1 MSVELALWM
10 FPALWLPT
18 SPGIAGACSL
28 HAVGFDAAAVR
39 SCVFRPMET
48 ES

>member
-10 FPALWLPT
+10 FHALWLRT

-28 HAVGFDAAAVR
+28 PSVDFELTAVR
-39 SCVFRPMET
+39 FHFIRPL
-48 ES
+48 ESGS